1 MNTLNDEIIQD
12 GDPNARKAFGLVIL
26 KNSHSEIRR
35 IKKQDSIPSIH
46 GNKFWYSSYF
56 VMDYLLSH
64 PLKPGSHVMEVGCGW
79 GLAGIFCAKL
89 FNARVTGIDADPD
102 VFPYLHLH
110 AKINNVSIHTEKK
123 TFQRIT
129 STKLSDV
136 DILIGSDICF
146 WDNMVRPLFNL
157 FKRAM
162 KSGVKQIVL
171 ADPGRS
177 PFRELCELCSA
188 EMKTS
193 VLSREVSIPTKNSGS
208 LLVIKPGR

>member
-1 MNTLNDEIIQD
+1 MNKLNDTIIQD
-12 GDPNARKAFGLVIL
+12 SDPHARKAFGLVIL

-35 IKKQDSIPSIH
+35 LKNQVCLPSIH

-56 VMDYLLSH
+56 IMDYLLSH
-64 PLKPGSHVMEVGCGW
+64 PLKPGSHVMEAGCGW

-89 FNARVTGIDADPD
+89 FNARVTGIDADSD

-129 STKLSDV
+129 STHLSDV
-136 DILIGSDICF
+136 DALIGADICF
-146 WDNMVRPLFNL
+146 WDSMVRPLFNL

-177 PFRELCELCSA
+177 PFRELCGLCGK

-193 VLSREVSIPTKNSGS
+193 VLSCEVAVPTKASGS
-208 LLVIKPGR
+208 LLVIKHSR

>member
-1 MNTLNDEIIQD
+1 MNKLNDEIIQE
-12 GDPNARKAFGLVIL
+12 GDPNARNAFGLVIL

-35 IKKQDSIPSIH
+35 LRNQVCTPSIH

-56 VMDYLLSH
+56 IMDYLLSH
-64 PLKPGSHVMEVGCGW
+64 PLRKGSHVMEIGCGW

-89 FNARVTGIDADPD
+89 FHARVTGIDADPE

-110 AKINNVSIHTEKK
+110 AKINSVPIHTEKK

-129 STKLSDV
+129 ATNLSDV
-136 DILIGSDICF
+136 DMLIGSDICF
-146 WDNMVRPLFNL
+146 WDSMVRPLFNL

-162 KSGVKQIVL
+162 KSGVKQIII

-177 PFRELCELCSA
+177 PFRELCELCSK

-193 VLSREVSIPTKNSGS
+193 VLSREVSFPTKNRGS
-208 LLVIKPGR
+208 LLIIKPSR